1 MLTLPPIENA
11 LVDFFLTDVIY
22 FSHCRNVYPYPV
34 IHKLITHLRH
44 LELRAVTVSDFTTNT
59 LSIKI
64 IFRSSPLCGRSST
77 S

>member
-44 LELRAVTVSDFTTNT
+44 LELRAVTVS
-59 LSIKI
+59 
-64 IFRSSPLCGRSST
+64 
-77 S
+77 

>member
-22 FSHCRNVYPYPV
+22 VSHCRNVYPYPV

-44 LELRAVTVSDFTTNT
+44 LELRAVTVS
-59 LSIKI
+59 
-64 IFRSSPLCGRSST
+64 
-77 S
+77 